1 MRIMKSLLNNHNQN
15 IIREQP
21 QSTPKK
27 LQLFKERKLSN
38 EWFMSYRN
46 SVVLHYNQMCQ
57 KNYTKEYKG
66 IRETIFRKR
75 YPNHEKSFN
84 VPT

>member
-38 EWFMSYRN
+38 EWFMSYRK

-57 KNYTKEYKG
+57 KNYTKKYKG
-66 IRETIFRKR
+66 IRKTIFKKR
-75 YPNHEKSFN
+75 YANHEKSFN